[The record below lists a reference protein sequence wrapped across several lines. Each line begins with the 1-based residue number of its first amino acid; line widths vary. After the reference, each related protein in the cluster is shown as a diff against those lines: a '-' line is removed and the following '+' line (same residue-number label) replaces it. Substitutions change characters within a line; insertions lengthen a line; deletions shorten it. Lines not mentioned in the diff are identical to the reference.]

1 MKGVEKMKNQIVMI
15 DIDKL
20 ESHPDNPRKL
30 IGDVSELSAS
40 IKKSG
45 VMQNLTVVEHE
56 GKYRVVIGHRRLAA
70 SKMAGLTELP
80 CVISDMSYKE
90 QIATMLS
97 ENMQRIDLKL
107 SEQVS
112 GVQQLLDLGEDI
124 SSISESTG
132 LSKTSI
138 RKRAKI
144 SSLPFQEFK
153 KAEERGATLDEYIKI
168 MEISNEKTRF
178 ELLELAGT
186 RDFNWRYGNAIA
198 LQNAKINLPR
208 IRKKLSEL
216 KAVEVSA
223 DRRFSSEYTELQHY
237 SACKWQENDEVIA
250 DYDESQKYYWCVAND
265 WIYILKIDKKA
276 KKSSVKKS
284 KKEIEADRRRKELK
298 ELTQKAFEFRKS
310 YVLSFKT
317 CKEYEGVID
326 KWFMH
331 GVAHEICGYY
341 SHDNGM
347 LKSIIGQN
355 DTGYYPNENKIL
367 QWINNPGAKIVLT
380 YYFFGDSSVE
390 GFHRDMYGAELPVY
404 NENPR
409 LKLIYEFL
417 SEIGYR
423 ISTEEEQLMNGTH
436 ELFLAE

>member
-1 MKGVEKMKNQIVMI
+1 MKGVLRMKNQIVMI

-80 CVISDMSYKE
+80 CVISDMNYKE

-153 KAEERGATLDEYIKI
+153 KAEDRGATLDEYIKI
-168 MEISNEKTRF
+168 MEISNEKNRF

-186 RDFNWRYGNAIA
+186 RDFNWKYGNAIA
-198 LQNAKINLPR
+198 SQNVKINLPR
-208 IRKKLSEL
+208 IRKNYQNSKQL
-216 KAVEVSA
+216 KS
-223 DRRFSSEYTELQHY
+223 LL
-237 SACKWQENDEVIA
+237 IA
-250 DYDESQKYYWCVAND
+250 DTAVNIWNCNTIKLTNG
-265 WIYILKIDKKA
+265 KKMTMLSPTTM
-276 KKSSVKKS
+276 KVKN
-284 KKEIEADRRRKELK
+284 
-298 ELTQKAFEFRKS
+298 T
-310 YVLSFKT
+310 
-317 CKEYEGVID
+317 
-326 KWFMH
+326 
-331 GVAHEICGYY
+331 
-341 SHDNGM
+341 
-347 LKSIIGQN
+347 IGALQT
-355 DTGYYPNENKIL
+355 TGFI
-367 QWINNPGAKIVLT
+367 
-380 YYFFGDSSVE
+380 F
-390 GFHRDMYGAELPVY
+390 
-404 NENPR
+404 
-409 LKLIYEFL
+409 
-417 SEIGYR
+417 
-423 ISTEEEQLMNGTH
+423 
-436 ELFLAE
+436 